1 MIIVSGTVEI
11 AAGDIDRAID
21 AVRAMVAD
29 TLREDGC
36 ITYEFSRVLDRDTTF
51 RIYEE
56 WRDMAALTAHG
67 NSAHMAVFRAALA
80 ELNVLSRD
88 VFMVEAGEKTPL

>member
-11 AAGDIDRAID
+11 DAGDMERALV
-21 AVRAMVAD
+21 AVRAMVAE
-29 TLREDGC
+29 TVKEDGC
-36 ITYEFSRVLDRDTTF
+36 ITYEFSRVIDRDTSF

-56 WRDMAALTAHG
+56 WRDVAALQAHG
-67 NSAHMAVFRAALA
+67 KSAHMGVFRAALG

-88 VFMVEAGEKTPL
+88 VFMVEAGEKTSL